1 MNSMRDIR
9 IEKVTLNC
17 GVGEAGDKLDNAMK
31 LLEQIT
37 GKKPVKTTTMKRIPT
52 WGVRPKLTIACKVT
66 IRHQEAV
73 ELLKRLIEA
82 VDNKIPESKF
92 DKNGNFSF
100 GIEEYLLIPGVEY
113 DIKIGIIGL
122 DVAVTLERPGYR
134 VKKKAKSSKIGKKHR
149 ITREE
154 AIEFMNKNFNIKEEE

>member
-73 ELLKRLIEA
+73 ELLK
-82 VDNKIPESKF
+82 
-92 DKNGNFSF
+92 SF
-100 GIEEYLLIPGVEY
+100 P
-113 DIKIGIIGL
+113 
-122 DVAVTLERPGYR
+122 
-134 VKKKAKSSKIGKKHR
+134 VKKLHFIL
-149 ITREE
+149 IV
-154 AIEFMNKNFNIKEEE
+154 